1 MSIDLTLTT
10 EAFIPPGSY
19 GDATVLAF
27 IDIGFNGFTQN
38 RLGSIQGTH
47 VKHAVFEVFLNRS

>member
-1 MSIDLTLTT
+1 MGLTLTT
-10 EAFIPPGSY
+10 EALIPPGSY

-38 RLGSIQGTH
+38 RPGSIQGTH